1 MTPEFWAI
9 IGVGVVVAG
18 SHLSLHRDIA
28 VLRDRMAKL
37 EGRVDGLAGQVDLLI
52 AAFVKPPQSAQ

>member
-1 MTPEFWAI
+1 MTSEFWAI

-28 VLRDRMAKL
+28 VLRDRTAKL

-52 AAFVKPPQSAQ
+52 AVFVKPPQSAQ